1 MTRIN
6 ASIQPIELNN
16 AMLFAEY
23 REIKRVANK
32 VKNNKY
38 DFSKPIPTEFCL
50 NRGHESYFR
59 DKILYLSKR
68 SDALYKECLKRG
80 INAEDYSE
88 SYKNIPPH
96 LYNDWQETEEARQLL
111 KERINQRL
119 TESKQTIRFYDRVV
133 TLEEALIK

>member
-6 ASIQPIELNN
+6 ASIRPTELSN

-23 REIKRVANK
+23 REIKRIPNMIKSGKAV
-32 VKNNKY
+32 VKN
-38 DFSKPIPTEFCL
+38 IPKTFKL
-50 NRGHESYFR
+50 QSQHVIFFY

-68 SDALYKECLKRG
+68 SDELYKECLKRG
-80 INAEDYSE
+80 ISAEDYSE
-88 SYKNIPPH
+88 SYKDIPPH
-96 LYNDWQETEEARQLL
+96 LYNDWQETEEARELL

-119 TESKQTIRFYDRVV
+119 LESKKPIRFYDKVV